1 MITLSGRF
9 RPLHVRPVRGLTSLA
24 AGLLLLAGS
33 LLPASLSASSIKILV
48 NDTPIT
54 EYDISQRS
62 KLITATGGG
71 GGNARQRAIDEL
83 IDEQLKLQAARR
95 LGVAVSAE
103 QVDQA
108 FGTIATRVK
117 MSPAQFSQALSQ
129 IGVNPA
135 TLKKRLESDL
145 TWRDVVRAR
154 FNSSVRIRDRDIETA
169 LARKGEEV
177 PTTSFEVA
185 IQQVIFIIP
194 KGSSQDYI
202 RQRKR
207 DVEAYKAKYQGC
219 DSAREVAKGFRD
231 VVVKDIVRRNTA
243 ELPPAVANDI
253 RDIPV
258 DGIGSL
264 NETPIALE
272 ILGVCDR
279 VEIQDDSAARNQVRN
294 ELMNEQGERLSR
306 RLLIDLKQSAV
317 IEYR

>member
-1 MITLSGRF
+1 MIILSGRI
-9 RPLHVRPVRGLTSLA
+9 RGVRGLVLPLA
-24 AGLLLLAGS
+24 AGLLVLLSS
-33 LLPASLSASSIKILV
+33 LWPTPLDASSIKILV
-48 NDTPIT
+48 NDVPIT
-54 EYDISQRS
+54 EYDIAQRTR
-62 KLITATGGG
+62 LISATGGG
-71 GGNARQRAIDEL
+71 GGGNTRQRAIDEL
-83 IDEQLKLQAARR
+83 IDEQLKLQAARK
-95 LGVAVSAE
+95 LGVAVSSE

-194 KGSSQDYI
+194 KGSSPDYI

-207 DVEAYKAKYQGC
+207 DLEAYKAKYEGC
-219 DSAREVAKGFRD
+219 ESAREVAKGFRD
-231 VVVKDIVRRNTA
+231 VVVKDTVRRNTA
-243 ELPPAVANDI
+243 DLPPQIATDLK
-253 RDIPV
+253 DIPV
-258 DGIGSL
+258 GGIGST
-264 NETPIALE
+264 NETPIAIE
-272 ILGVCDR
+272 VIGICDR
-279 VEIQDDSAARNQVRN
+279 VEVQDDTAARKQVRN